1 MPTDDTCCTI
11 QPYFKIHE
19 GKMDEFKA
27 VAERMVAETASE
39 PKCLYY
45 GFSYEGNEAYCREA
59 YEDAEGLLFHAQ
71 HLGPL
76 LGELMQYCDMARF
89 EVCGPA
95 EELEKLKEPMADMAP
110 RYLVLENGFRR

>member
-1 MPTDDTCCTI
+1 MSTNDTCCTI

-19 GKMDEFKA
+19 GKMAEFKA
-27 VAERMVAETASE
+27 VAERMTAETSSE

-45 GFSYEGNEAYCREA
+45 GFSYEGDEAYCREGYA
-59 YEDAEGLLFHAQ
+59 DADGLLHHAE

-76 LGELMQYCDMARF
+76 LDELMQHCDIARF

-95 EELEKLKEPMADMAP
+95 DELAKLEGPMARLSP
-110 RYLVLENGFRR
+110 HYLVLENGFRR